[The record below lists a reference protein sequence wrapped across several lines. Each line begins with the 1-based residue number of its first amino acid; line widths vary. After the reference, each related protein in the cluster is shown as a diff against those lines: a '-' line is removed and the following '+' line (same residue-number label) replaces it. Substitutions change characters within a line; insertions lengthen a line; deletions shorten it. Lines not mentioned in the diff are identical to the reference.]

1 MRRIKEK
8 NRKLTWQRR
17 LKILVGSCDEEE
29 IVTLLDL
36 EEREEIR
43 EEVLI
48 TMEGGDDHGRRV

>member
-1 MRRIKEK
+1 MRQTKEK
-8 NRKLTWQRR
+8 NRQLIWQRR

>member
-1 MRRIKEK
+1 MRRTKEK
-8 NRKLTWQRR
+8 NRQLTWQRR
-17 LKILVGSCDEEE
+17 LKILVGFCEEEE

-36 EEREEIR
+36 EEREEIS